1 MVVANSNVMF
11 QLKAFDELSWKDMTL
26 NQIYCVKMA
35 KRRTRITR
43 FRISVFNRSNMFW
56 QRFGISRLFVTL
68 VYCVFCR
75 RPFVLT
81 PLKKGSPY
89 DAATL
94 GFLLLAVR
102 GAFLLEPK
110 AAFTTGNFQLKE
122 EARKWPVMC
131 HIDKASGTIHVR
143 IISR

>member
-1 MVVANSNVMF
+1 M
-11 QLKAFDELSWKDMTL
+11 
-26 NQIYCVKMA
+26 
-35 KRRTRITR
+35 
-43 FRISVFNRSNMFW
+43 
-56 QRFGISRLFVTL
+56 
-68 VYCVFCR
+68 
-75 RPFVLT
+75 LT

-94 GFLLLAVR
+94 GFLLLAIW

-110 AAFTTGNFQLKE
+110 GAFTTGNLQLKD
-122 EARKWPVMC
+122 EARNWPVMC

>member
-1 MVVANSNVMF
+1 M
-11 QLKAFDELSWKDMTL
+11 
-26 NQIYCVKMA
+26 
-35 KRRTRITR
+35 
-43 FRISVFNRSNMFW
+43 
-56 QRFGISRLFVTL
+56 
-68 VYCVFCR
+68 
-75 RPFVLT
+75 LT

-110 AAFTTGNFQLKE
+110 AAFTTGNFQLKD
-122 EARKWPVMC
+122 EARNWPVF

-143 IISR
+143 IILR

>member
-1 MVVANSNVMF
+1 M
-11 QLKAFDELSWKDMTL
+11 
-26 NQIYCVKMA
+26 
-35 KRRTRITR
+35 
-43 FRISVFNRSNMFW
+43 
-56 QRFGISRLFVTL
+56 
-68 VYCVFCR
+68 
-75 RPFVLT
+75 LT

-110 AAFTTGNFQLKE
+110 EASRTENFQLKE
-122 EARKWPVMC
+122 EERNWPVIC
-131 HIDKASGTIHVR
+131 HIDKASRTIHVR